1 MSIKRI
7 KAILLLDF
15 FISKQSLEIIFDV
28 FIFPIFTNIIV
39 FGFFTLYLTR
49 NNFGYDPT
57 SILIG
62 MIYWQPIFVISYSIG
77 VGSLWNIWAKNLTN
91 IFISPIS
98 TNEYLIA
105 YSFSGLFK
113 GLLILILGYI
123 VSFFIFKINVFSI
136 GLFSSLLYFINVSI
150 FGLSFGIFCLGLVFR
165 FGTRIQ
171 ALSWGLIFILQPIMA
186 VIYPVSILPKPFQF
200 VAYLFPPKYV
210 FEAIRNN
217 LSGVPDTSLFIVKAF
232 LLNILWFIFSIYFF
246 RMMLKKSKE
255 IGQFSKLEI

>member
-1 MSIKRI
+1 MSLKRI
-7 KAILLLDF
+7 KAIMLLDF

-98 TNEYLIA
+98 TNEYLTA
-105 YSFSGLFK
+105 YSLSGLFK

-123 VSFFIFKINVFSI
+123 VSFFIFKINVFSL
-136 GLFSSLLYFINVSI
+136 GLISALLYFINVSM

-165 FGTRIQ
+165 YGTRIQ

-186 VIYPVSILPKPFQF
+186 VIYPVSVFPKTIQYFS
-200 VAYLFPPKYV
+200 YLFPPTYV
-210 FEAIRNN
+210 FEAIRSN
-217 LSGVPDTSLFIVKAF
+217 LSGTPDTSIFIVKAF
-232 LLNILWFIFSIYFF
+232 LVNILWFIFSIYFF
-246 RMMLKKSKE
+246 RTMVQKSKE
-255 IGQFSKLEI
+255 VGQFSKLEI

>member
-1 MSIKRI
+1 MSFNRI
-7 KAILLLDF
+7 KAILLLDL

-57 SILIG
+57 AILIG

-105 YSFSGLFK
+105 YSLSGLFK
-113 GLLILILGYI
+113 GILILILGYI

-136 GLFSSLLYFINVSI
+136 GLISTLLYFINVSI
-150 FGLSFGIFCLGLVFR
+150 FGLSFGVFCLGLVFR

-186 VIYPVSILPKPFQF
+186 VIYPVSVFPKALQCFS
-200 VAYLFPPKYV
+200 YIFPPTYV

-217 LSGVPDTSLFIVKAF
+217 LSGSPDTGIFIVKAL
-232 LLNILWFIFSIYFF
+232 LLNILWFIFTIYFF
-246 RMMLKKSKE
+246 RMMLKRSKE
-255 IGQFSKLEI
+255 VGQFSKLEI